1 MFHVCPFVLTFG
13 IIEQLATRIWE
24 VMADVFLANKAK
36 SKESNPQV
44 IISAPHGLPL
54 YSTPSVLMMILFL
67 FFLFVSVSDSLS
79 DTDLFYSSKMIYLIF
94 WGGKLNLLHLVPI
107 FNIVIINNYLLSSN
121 MYIKYHMDRNK
132 NILIHSLCGPMH
144 SEM

>member
-24 VMADVFLANKAK
+24 VMANVFLANKAK

-44 IISAPHGLPL
+44 IISAPRGLPL
-54 YSTPSVLMMILFL
+54 YSTRSVLMMIPFL
-67 FFLFVSVSDSLS
+67 FFLFVSVSLS
-79 DTDLFYSSKMIYLIF
+79 DTDLFYPSKMIYLIF
-94 WGGKLNLLHLVPI
+94 WGEKLNLLHLVHI
-107 FNIVIINNYLLSSN
+107 FNIVIINNYLLSSSN

-132 NILIHSLCGPMH
+132 NVLIHSL
-144 SEM
+144 